1 MKPISRVGKGARF
14 AQCPPEAHGRL
25 HAPAVGTEL
34 GRATDQS
41 GRRFSGGSYVAPAC
55 PSLRLAAAHVLERA
69 PRACGAPY
77 DDPPQWPRSCSWR
90 PCAATPHGQPVGR
103 LAQTPEDIRRPARC
117 KIHGCSR
124 AALSPVLLLEQ
135 KAGHCVPGTRKK
147 DGWLSRRRR
156 EDDHNLR
163 AGTSTKAPAGG
174 VSAAMP
180 GRQNR
185 QHRAPPVRSAAQ
197 GRISQITACDPC
209 MRFGKLRSRFYA
221 TMRSDAARQ
230 GSDAAKGNA
239 PLAGVADWSSFDQWP
254 PQPMKARRRTGSGRL
269 QTEGFSCRI
278 SFSNF
283 SL

>member
-163 AGTSTKAPAGG
+163 AGTSTKAPAGAYRLRCRG
-174 VSAAMP
+174 
-180 GRQNR
+180 GRIASTGRHRSGQ
-185 QHRAPPVRSAAQ
+185 QHRAASVRSPRVTRACASGSCVQDFMRQCAATQ
-197 GRISQITACDPC
+197 RGR
-209 MRFGKLRSRFYA
+209 
-221 TMRSDAARQ
+221 ARTRQ
-230 GSDAAKGNA
+230 RGT
-239 PLAGVADWSSFDQWP
+239 
-254 PQPMKARRRTGSGRL
+254 RRWRVSLIGHLLTSGRL
-269 QTEGFSCRI
+269 SR
-278 SFSNF
+278 
-283 SL
+283 